1 MNENDYAIIQAK
13 PELALRAPRFSNYD
27 AGTEPC
33 DPSALP
39 LPIPAFREVSCGSWL
54 NISGGFGAPSPSYM
68 FTAERYTFPVH
79 EDENGTRPEEVEC
92 FVRMIFFCVFSISVD
107 K

>member
-1 MNENDYAIIQAK
+1 MDRSLET
-13 PELALRAPRFSNYD
+13 RRRHCHD
-27 AGTEPC
+27 ASTEPRG
-33 DPSALP
+33 PSALP